1 MSKNRVNKTRAWPAR
16 VLALLIA
23 AAPLNA
29 EAAAVYQFATNDLTI
44 TLHDDLCSLKSEIT
58 NRPRRVVWDHK
69 GEKVEGCWGYSE
81 QFSLILLYF
90 ADKTATALPAPLFAK
105 LTGI

>member
-1 MSKNRVNKTRAWPAR
+1 MSKNRAINRSRGLTRLTL
-16 VLALLIA
+16 LALL
-23 AAPLNA
+23 AAPLFA
-29 EAAAVYQFATNDLTI
+29 QAAAVYQFATNDLTI

-58 NRPRRVVWDHK
+58 NLPRRVVWDHK